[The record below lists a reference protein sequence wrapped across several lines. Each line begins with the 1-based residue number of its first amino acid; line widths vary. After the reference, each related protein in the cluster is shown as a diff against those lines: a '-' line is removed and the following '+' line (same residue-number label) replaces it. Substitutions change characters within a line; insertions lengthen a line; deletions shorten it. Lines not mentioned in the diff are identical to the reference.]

1 MNRLLRADFSRL
13 FKRKLFWAEALFMIA
28 YSIMNIFTSL
38 MDGKQYGVVYYTEGN
53 LFAGG
58 MLGAFCMMVLV
69 PFFIGA
75 EYSDK
80 TIRNKLI
87 VGHGKEKVFLSNVIT
102 MLAAGGILLTLWNIS
117 FLTMGSLLLG
127 FKNSFLEDALLCI
140 EVYLA
145 LFTVIVLFVIVSM
158 FITSRYV
165 SVTVGIG
172 IFLFLFIYS
181 ISTIERL
188 KAQEYLVEYFT
199 QDGEYVN
206 LDDGIIIAGDD
217 SEAFFSS
224 LVKKEVQ
231 NPSYISDGFG
241 REALKTYLK
250 VSPVAQ
256 LVGLCGYFETG
267 FVWYIVSDNILILLL
282 TFGGAWIYRR
292 KEIS

>member
-28 YSIMNIFTSL
+28 YSVMSVFASV

-87 VGHGKEKVFLSNVIT
+87 VGHGKEKVFLSNMLT
-102 MLAAGGILLTLWNIS
+102 MLAAGGIFLTLWNIS

-127 FKNSFLEDALLCI
+127 FENSFWEDALLCI
-140 EVYLA
+140 EVYVA
-145 LFTVIVLFVIVSM
+145 LFSVIVLFVIVSM

-172 IFLFLFIYS
+172 IFLLLFIYS

-188 KAQEYLVEYFT
+188 KAPEFFLEYFT
-199 QDGEYVN
+199 EDGEYVN
-206 LDDGIIIAGDD
+206 LDDGIIIAGED
-217 SEAFFSS
+217 SEVFISS
-224 LVKKEVQ
+224 LVQKEVQ
-231 NPSYISDGFG
+231 NPGYIPDGFY
-241 REALKTYLK
+241 REALKTYLRI
-250 VSPVAQ
+250 SPVAQ
-256 LVGLCGYFETG
+256 LVDLCGYFETG
-267 FVWYIVSDNILILLL
+267 FVWYIVFDNILILLL
-282 TFGGAWIYRR
+282 TFGGARLYRR

>member
-13 FKRKLFWAEALFMIA
+13 FKRKLFWAEALFMIV
-28 YSIMNIFTSL
+28 YPLISIFANV
-38 MDGKQYGVVYYTEGN
+38 MDGKQYGYFCPMEEN
-53 LFAGG
+53 MFSGG
-58 MLGAFCMMVLV
+58 MMGTFCMMVLV

-87 VGHGKEKVFLSNVIT
+87 VGHGKEKVFLSNMIT
-102 MLAAGGILLTLWNIS
+102 MLAAGGILLTIWNIV
-117 FLTMGSLLLG
+117 FLALGSAMLE
-127 FKNSFLEDALLCI
+127 FENSFWEDAKLFI

-145 LFTVIVLFVIVSM
+145 FFFVIVLFVLISM
-158 FITSRYV
+158 FITSRFV

-172 IFLFLFIYS
+172 ILLLLFIYS
-181 ISTIERL
+181 TSTIERL
-188 KAQEYLVEYFT
+188 KAPEYFVEYFT

-206 LDDGIIIAGDD
+206 LDDGIIIAGED

-231 NPSYISDGFG
+231 NPSYIPDGFG

-256 LVGLCGYFETG
+256 LVDLCGYFETG